1 MEYLVTITDFN
12 SHITSSFATCS
23 PPKINYCG
31 GYLGITGMKGLVKI
45 GSNFSIEVK
54 EVKDSK

>member
-1 MEYLVTITDFN
+1 MNYLVTITDF
-12 SHITSSFATCS
+12 SFGITSSFTTCS

-31 GYLGITGMKGLVKI
+31 GYLGITGMKGFVKI